1 MNRKRIIQ
9 LLLLVTFG
17 GGALYWGVGWFQH
30 RSGHVLE
37 DDARITTDLI
47 AISSRVAG
55 WVTEVPVSQGDRL
68 STQSFIAR
76 IDQREARLKLSEL
89 EAKFAELDAEK
100 ATLRSQMDLIK
111 KQIDQRFKVQ
121 THQVDASAA
130 EVRAADAQ
138 ARLRRSEL
146 NRIRPLARQKIASP
160 QALEKAEI
168 ELQNARSRQATAAAQ
183 LQASKARLL
192 EISADRGRI
201 AVLQR
206 QRDGIDTK
214 RRTLSAQIEQQKL
227 QIQDREIKSP
237 INGIVDKVFIDQ
249 GEFVRQG
256 QRIAL
261 IHNPDN
267 VWVETNVRETELRH
281 VTMNAP
287 VTIYVDA
294 YPDTTFYG
302 NVEGVGS
309 STTSQ
314 YALLPNPNP
323 SGNFTKISQRVPVKI
338 SIEPLAGKPLRPGM
352 MVEVDIVIPKP

>member
-1 MNRKRIIQ
+1 MNRKRLIQ
-9 LLLLVTFG
+9 LLVLVVIG
-17 GGALYWGVGWFQH
+17 GGALIWGVDWFQH
-30 RSGHVLE
+30 RSEHVLE

-55 WVTEVPVSQGDRL
+55 WVTDVPVSQGDSL
-68 STQSFIAR
+68 TTHSLIAR
-76 IDQREARLKLSEL
+76 IDQREAKLRLAEL

-100 ATLRSQMDLIK
+100 ATLKSQMDLTA

-130 EVRAADAQ
+130 DVRAADAQ
-138 ARLRRSEL
+138 AKLKRSEL
-146 NRIRPLARQKIASP
+146 NRIQPLARQKIASS

-183 LQASKARLL
+183 LAASKARLL

-206 QRDGIDTK
+206 QQDGIDAK
-214 RRTLSAQIEQQKL
+214 RRTLAAQIEQQKL
-227 QIQDREIKSP
+227 HIQDREIKSP

-281 VTMNAP
+281 VRVNAP
-287 VTIYVDA
+287 VTISVDA
-294 YPDTTFYG
+294 YPDTSFTG
-302 NVEGVGS
+302 KVERVGS
-309 STTSQ
+309 AATSQ
-314 YALLPNPNP
+314 FALLPNPNP

-338 SIEPLAGKPLRPGM
+338 SIEPVDGKPLRPGM